1 MIEEKKWDSDFFNL
15 KIGEVNFF
23 DSKISSNYTDFDLL
37 YVVSHEDFDLQI
49 EGFNNSF
56 SEQKVKF
63 YKEIQSQDKLS
74 NQVFSIKNSS
84 YDIQDL
90 YELAY
95 ESGKN
100 SRFLLDPNFGNEK
113 FKQLYQIWIN
123 NSVSNEF
130 ATDVMIYKEENKTVG
145 LLTYK
150 SNENEAFVG
159 LIAVSN
165 EHQGKGIGGIL
176 LRHLETILFNQGI
189 NSLTIPTQLENHSAC
204 SFYKKQGYSIAEII
218 HIKHFWKNNDTI

>member
-130 ATDVMIYKEENKTVG
+130 ATDVLIYKEENKTVG

-150 SNENEAFVG
+150 SNKNEAFVG

-176 LRHLETILFNQGI
+176 LRHLETVLFNQGI
-189 NSLTIPTQLENHSAC
+189 NSLTIPTQLENQSAC

-218 HIKHFWKNNDTI
+218 HIKHFWKK